1 MLELLEWGGKRG
13 PEAADPGLDASEP
26 SVALGE
32 LAARL
37 EAHGGEDAKARN
49 AALALI
55 QDAGAPH
62 VAAMLARCY
71 AGSAGTLAAREV
83 TWKSL
88 ADYQSRLARALC
100 AAAGALV
107 TAQSATRALSACRT
121 LAKIHLVHYESVPG
135 KLWHVAYAVH
145 AAAENAGCASTP
157 VHARSDPRTNTTAEH
172 ELLRLLMLRVSAPDM
187 MAPEQIEIA
196 DRVVE
201 QLGAEFTLRQP
212 GVADNPFCFEPASEF
227 APRRARGR
235 QPGATTRYFGPG
247 MGYDSL
253 KRIARQLGAGKLE
266 DFKAFGKDI
275 APGVQ
280 QSTVQHLLAFWH
292 VDCPYSPPAHTAA
305 RGSLQ
310 VVHGYGRIWQYL
322 TQVDRGAGGL
332 SLAEYSPEAS
342 RPPETWEL
350 LGAGGNELGVH
361 VPPGS
366 RVWVKCGAL
375 VGLQQGD
382 GERCVG
388 MVRRMHARED
398 GSLRADIAVLS
409 RAPRALAL
417 REVLEM
423 GDDSVFSNASS
434 RQFAVSGANAVILAD
449 GAPGAQPANLLLPPE
464 QWKEGRLY
472 EVQDEGAARLL
483 RGLQAVRRG
492 EDYVRATFEWVSG
505 ADSLAR

>member
-37 EAHGGEDAKARN
+37 EANGGGADAG
-49 AALALI
+49 ALI

-62 VAAMLARCY
+62 VAALLARCY
-71 AGSAGTLAAREV
+71 AGSAGTPAAREV
-83 TWKSL
+83 AWKSL

-100 AAAGALV
+100 AAAGARL
-107 TAQSATRALSACRT
+107 TAQSAARALSACRT
-121 LAKIHLVHYESVPG
+121 LAKIHLVHYEGVPG
-135 KLWHVAYAVH
+135 RLWHAAYALH
-145 AAAENAGCASTP
+145 AAAESAGCASTP
-157 VHARSDPRTNTTAEH
+157 VHAQADPRTNTTVEH

-212 GVADNPFCFEPASEF
+212 GVADNPFCFEPAGEF
-227 APRRARGR
+227 APRRAKGR
-235 QPGATTRYFGPG
+235 QPGASTRYFGPG

-275 APGVQ
+275 APAAQ

-292 VDCPYSPPAHTAA
+292 ADCPYAPPAHAA
-305 RGSLQ
+305 ASGALEI
-310 VVHGYGRIWQYL
+310 VHGYGRIWQYL
-322 TQVDRGAGGL
+322 SQAGHSAGEL
-332 SLAEYSPEAS
+332 SLAEYSPETS
-342 RPPETWEL
+342 RPRETWEL
-350 LGAGGNELGVH
+350 QGAGGNELGVH
-361 VPPGS
+361 VPPAG

-375 VGLQQGD
+375 VGLRQDG

-388 MVRRMHARED
+388 MIRRMHARED
-398 GSLRADIAVLS
+398 GSLQADIAVLS
-409 RAPRALAL
+409 RAPRALQL
-417 REVLEM
+417 REVIEM
-423 GDDSVFSNASS
+423 GDDSVFSDASS
-434 RQFAVSGANAVILAD
+434 RQFAAGGTKAVILAD
-449 GAPGAQPANLLLPPE
+449 GATGAQPANLLLAPE

-472 EVQDEGAARLL
+472 EVQDEGGTRLL

-492 EDYVRATFEWVSG
+492 DDYVRATFEWVSA